1 MFNNPRASTRLI
13 GAFSL
18 LMVLMPVSDALS
30 ISSATS
36 VRDQMLDIT
45 ERRMTAI
52 STLEKTR
59 GFANWTSPLLN
70 FI

>member
-1 MFNNPRASTRLI
+1 MFNNLRASTRLI

-18 LMVLMPVSDALS
+18 LMVLMLVSDALS

>member
-1 MFNNPRASTRLI
+1 MFNNLRASTRLI

-18 LMVLMPVSDALS
+18 LMVLMLVSDALS

-36 VRDQMLDIT
+36 VREQMLDIT

-52 STLEKTR
+52 STLEKTL